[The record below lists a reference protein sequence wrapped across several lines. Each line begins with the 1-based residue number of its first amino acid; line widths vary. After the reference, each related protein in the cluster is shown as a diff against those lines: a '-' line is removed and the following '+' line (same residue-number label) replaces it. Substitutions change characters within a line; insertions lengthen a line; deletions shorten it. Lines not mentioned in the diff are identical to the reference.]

1 MPTPSKKLKP
11 FMAYIDDSQHVNMLK
26 LSKKTKT
33 PMSQLVRE
41 AINMRVASGNPY
53 VNGFNAGLNKAI
65 SIVSANTASQMRFPS
80 GKSFAELINEDISAA
95 IMEEE
100 GENSQ
105 GQS

>member
-11 FMAYIDDSQHVNMLK
+11 FMAYIDESQHVSMTK

-41 AINMRVASGNPY
+41 AINMRVIPGNPY
-53 VNGFNAGLNKAI
+53 VNGFNAGLNKAM
-65 SIVSANTASQMRFPS
+65 SIVAGNNASQMRFPS
-80 GKSFAELINEDISAA
+80 GKSFAELINEEIATA

-100 GENSQ
+100 SEAS
-105 GQS
+105 